1 MSIPRMTLVAPP
13 LSYSATHGHKEIAR
27 LLLGASQIN
36 VDSEDFMGMTP
47 LRWAAKEG
55 HKEIVRSLLETG
67 QADVNTKSEGNG

>member
-1 MSIPRMTLVAPP
+1 M
-13 LSYSATHGHKEIAR
+13 
-27 LLLGASQIN
+27 LLGASQIN

-67 QADVNTKSEGNG
+67 QADVNTKSERNG